1 MTRYLLAI
9 DQGTTGSTALVMG
22 IDGRTLGRES
32 VELPQ
37 HFPAPAWVEHDPGE
51 IADSVER
58 AVSGALRQAGV
69 SGTSIAALG
78 ITNQRETTLVWDRA
92 NGRPIAR
99 AIVWQDRRTTDECQ
113 RLRAAGHEP
122 DVRERTGLVLDPYFS
137 ATKIAWLLDHHDG
150 ARARAQAGELAFGT
164 VDSYL
169 IWWLAGG
176 AAARAPHV
184 IEISNASRTS
194 LMHLGTGEWD
204 EHLCGLFRVPRA
216 MLPTIVPTT
225 GELARTRGF
234 APLPDGVPITG
245 VAGDQQAALFGQ
257 ACFEPGDAKCTYGTG
272 AFLVVNTG
280 ARRIR
285 SQHGLLSTIAWQIAG
300 ETLYALEG
308 SSFVAGAAVQWLR
321 DGLGII
327 RSSAEIEAL
336 ARSVSSSEGVA
347 FVPALSGLGA
357 PHWDPGAR
365 GLITGLTRGSNKGHI
380 ARATLEAIA
389 FQIAD
394 LVTAIREDLALDQR
408 ETSSSP
414 EFHGRAG
421 APTRL
426 APGVAG
432 RMSDARL
439 RVERIRVDGGAAQNN
454 LLMQFQS
461 DISDLC
467 IERPL
472 ELESTARGAAM
483 LAGVGAGIF
492 ASVKQAAQM
501 VEHPERFDA
510 GMNEAVREEHL
521 TRWRDAV
528 RRTRSGFG
536 LEADVH

>member
-1 MTRYLLAI
+1 V
-9 DQGTTGSTALVMG
+9 QKAL
-22 IDGRTLGRES
+22 REAG
-32 VELPQ
+32 LRPR
-37 HFPAPAWVEHDPGE
+37 E
-51 IADSVER
+51 IA
-58 AVSGALRQAGV
+58 A
-69 SGTSIAALG
+69 IG
-78 ITNQRETTLVWDRA
+78 ITNQRETTGLWDRRT
-92 NGRPIAR
+92 GKPLHP
-99 AIVWQDRRTTDECQ
+99 AIVWQDRRTTDACA
-113 RLRAAGHEP
+113 RLRAAGHEASI
-122 DVRERTGLVLDPYFS
+122 REKTGLVLDPYFS
-137 ATKIAWLLDHHDG
+137 ATKVAWLLDHHG
-150 ARARAQAGELAFGT
+150 MRARAEAGELAFGT

-176 AAARAPHV
+176 SAGGAPHV

-194 LMHLGTGEWD
+194 LMHLGTGAWD
-204 EHLCGLFRVPRA
+204 DALCRLFRVPRA
-216 MLPTIVPTT
+216 LLPAIVPST

-257 ACFEPGDAKCTYGTG
+257 ACFGPGDAKCTYGTG

-280 ARRIR
+280 ARRIHSR
-285 SQHGLLSTIAWQIAG
+285 HGLLSTIAWQIAG

-321 DGLGII
+321 DGLGMI
-327 RSSAEIEAL
+327 RSSAEVEAL
-336 ARSVSSSEGVA
+336 ARSVSSSEGVV

-365 GLITGLTRGSNKGHI
+365 GLICGLTRGSNKGHI

-389 FQIAD
+389 FQVAD
-394 LVTAIREDLALDQR
+394 LVTAIREDLALEQR
-408 ETSSSP
+408 EILGASPQSS
-414 EFHGRAG
+414 
-421 APTRL
+421 
-426 APGVAG
+426 GVAG
-432 RMSDARL
+432 RMSDAHL

-461 DISDLC
+461 DISNLC

-472 ELESTARGAAM
+472 DLESTARGAAM

-492 ASVKQAAQM
+492 ASVAQAAQM
-501 VEHPERFDA
+501 AEHPERFDA
-510 GMNEAVREEHL
+510 RMSEAEREAHL

-528 RRTRSGFG
+528 GRSRSGFG